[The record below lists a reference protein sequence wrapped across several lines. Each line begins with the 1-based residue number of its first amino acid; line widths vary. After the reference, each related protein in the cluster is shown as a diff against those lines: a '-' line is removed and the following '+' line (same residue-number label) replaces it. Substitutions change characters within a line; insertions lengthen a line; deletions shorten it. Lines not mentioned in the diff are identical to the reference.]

1 MAKRNVSAV
10 PLQWHDRGHYR
21 EARVNRPLGQA
32 PGFSLLS
39 AKAAGVGFTNRLARA
54 RMVNANLLNGAG
66 VAAGDVD
73 GDGLCDL
80 YLCSLDGDNGLFK
93 NLGDW
98 KFKNIT
104 AGAGVGAPGMS
115 STGAAFGDVDGD
127 GDLDLFVT
135 SCGGPN
141 ALFINDG
148 TGRFTNR
155 TKAAGVEVRKIGST
169 SVAMGDVDG
178 DGDLDIYVANYGET
192 SVLRSGG
199 SVSVRTINGKQVVTG
214 RYANRIRIMGGD
226 MVEVGEPDFL
236 YLNDGRGNFTNIDWT
251 ARQLARRKRP
261 TDPEGVLGSGPV
273 GDDPRCQPGRPAG
286 HLCLQRFSDAG
297 PVLDQSGRRQIPT
310 HQRAGIAPSQL
321 LRDGGGLRRH

>member
-1 MAKRNVSAV
+1 MPDRRAANIAFALLLTVCFCGLAKRTVAAA
-10 PLQWHDRGHYR
+10 PLQWHDLGHYR
-21 EARVNRPLGQA
+21 EAKVNRPVGQA
-32 PGFSLLS
+32 SGFSLLS
-39 AKAAGVGFTNRLARA
+39 AKATGVEFTNRLARA

-104 AGAGVGAPGMS
+104 AEAGVGAPGMS

-148 TGRFTNR
+148 SGRFTNR
-155 TKAAGVEVRKIGST
+155 TKAAGVEALKIGST
-169 SVAMGDVDG
+169 SVAMGDVDD

-214 RYANRIRIMGGD
+214 QYANRIRIMGSE

-236 YLNDGRGNFTNIDWT
+236 YINDGG
-251 ARQLARRKRP
+251 
-261 TDPEGVLGSGPV
+261 E
-273 GDDPRCQPGRPAG
+273 
-286 HLCLQRFSDAG
+286 
-297 PVLDQSGRRQIPT
+297 
-310 HQRAGIAPSQL
+310 PSQKST
-321 LRDGGGLRRH
+321 GQTATGSTRRANRSRRSSGILAFQ